1 MPFDYDLRF
10 GRHPATAHNLTNGP
24 VEDLSIVM
32 YDRSDSREFRIDFN
46 GNPASYSPGELADL
60 QQQFLRLLAAVADP
74 DQLIGQLDILAPE
87 ERREDSMRLE

>member
-1 MPFDYDLRF
+1 MYFDTNVTTSRIYGGILDALGADQGVLGPTVNFMPFDYDLRF

-60 QQQFLRLLAAVADP
+60 QQRF
-74 DQLIGQLDILAPE
+74 
-87 ERREDSMRLE
+87 